1 MKQNSSHYAATIG
14 LDWADQKHDYC
25 LQVSASDEL
34 EYGTIKHN
42 PESIDAWALSLAV
55 RFKNKPIAI
64 CLELKAGPV
73 VYALLKYNFIVLF
86 PVPPKALAKYRE
98 AFTQSGAKDDPTDAF
113 LQLDYLSKHPEALK
127 PLMPDTEETR
137 ILQRMVEDRRVLISE
152 KVRLS
157 NRITAALKSYYPQAL
172 QWFDDIDTKIFCDF
186 ILQWST
192 LKQAKKARKA
202 TLTKF
207 FKAHRCVRASVI
219 DKRIEAIKI
228 AMPLTEDDA
237 VIIPYE
243 RLVCALTLQLKQ
255 VLVSIHEYDLD
266 IARRFKQH
274 AEYEIFES
282 LPGAGPVFGPRLL
295 VAFGTKRE
303 RYKGADEVNRLAGIA
318 PVLERS
324 GKKSWVHWRYCCST
338 FLRQTFVEWAN
349 QSIRYS
355 FWAREFYDEK
365 RASGKSH
372 QATLRALAFKWIRII
387 FSCWK
392 NKTPYDESAYLFALK
407 KRKAAHELK

>member
-1 MKQNSSHYAATIG
+1 MKQNTSDYAATVG

-25 LQVSASDEL
+25 LQISGSDEL
-34 EYGTIKHN
+34 EYGTFKHS
-42 PESIDAWALSLAV
+42 PESIETWALSLAA

-73 VYALLKYNFIVLF
+73 VYALLKYDFIVLF

-127 PLMPDTEETR
+127 PLLPDTQETR

-186 ILQWST
+186 IEQWPT
-192 LKQAKKARKA
+192 LKQAQKARKT

-219 DKRIEAIKI
+219 DKRIEAIKA

-255 VLVSIHEYDLD
+255 VLASIHEYDLD

-295 VAFGTKRE
+295 VAFGTQRKRF
-303 RYKGADEVNRLAGIA
+303 KDADEVNRLAGIA

-355 FWAREFYDEK
+355 YWAREFYDEK
-365 RASGKSH
+365 RAAGKSH

-392 NKTPYDESAYLFALK
+392 NRTPYDESAYLFALK
-407 KRKAAHELK
+407 KRKAAYELK

>member
-1 MKQNSSHYAATIG
+1 MKHIPSHFSAYIG

-25 LQVSASDEL
+25 LKSPDSDKF
-34 EYGTIKHN
+34 EYGTFKHT
-42 PESIDAWALSLAV
+42 PESIEEWALSLQKQFNNQPV
-55 RFKNKPIAI
+55 AI

-98 AFTQSGAKDDPTDAF
+98 AFTQSGAKDDPTDAY
-113 LQLDYLSKHPEALK
+113 LQLDYLMKHPSALK
-127 PLMPDTEETR
+127 PLIPDNEETR
-137 ILQRMVEDRRVLISE
+137 ILQRLVEDRRVLISE
-152 KVRLS
+152 KVRLT

-172 QWFDDIDTKIFCDF
+172 QWFADIDTQMFCDF
-186 ILQWST
+186 IQQWPT
-192 LKQAKKARKA
+192 LKQAKKARQS
-202 TLTKF
+202 TLTEF
-207 FKAHRCVRASVI
+207 FKSHRCARQTVI
-219 DKRIEAIKI
+219 EKRCKAIKA
-228 AMPLTEDDA
+228 AMPLTNDEG
-237 VIIPYE
+237 VIIPFE
-243 RLVCALTLQLKQ
+243 RLVRALTLQLSQ
-255 VLVSIHEYDLD
+255 LLITLHEYDLD
-266 IARRFKQH
+266 IARRFRKH
-274 AEYEIFES
+274 SDYEIFES

-295 VAFGTKRE
+295 VGFGTNRE
-303 RYKGADEVNRLAGIA
+303 RFKTADEINRLSGVA

-324 GKKSWVHWRYCCST
+324 GKKSWTHWRYSCPT

-392 NKTPYDESAYLFALK
+392 NRTPYDESAYLFALK
-407 KRKAAHELK
+407 KRRNVMN

>member
-1 MKQNSSHYAATIG
+1 MKQNSSHYAAIIG

-25 LQVSASDEL
+25 LQVSGCDEL

-42 PESIDAWALSLAV
+42 PESIEAWALSLAV

-113 LQLDYLSKHPEALK
+113 LQLDYLSRHPEALK

-137 ILQRMVEDRRVLISE
+137 ILQHLVEDRRVLISE

-172 QWFDDIDTKIFCDF
+172 QWFEDIDTNMFCDF

-192 LKQAKKARKA
+192 LKQVKRARKT

-219 DKRIEAIKI
+219 DKRLEAIKSSM
-228 AMPLTEDDA
+228 ALTEDEGI
-237 VIIPYE
+237 IIPYE
-243 RLVCALTLQLKQ
+243 RLVRALTLQLKQ
-255 VLVSIHEYDLD
+255 ILASIHEYDLD
-266 IARRFKQH
+266 IAKRFKQH

-295 VAFGTKRE
+295 VAFGTQRE
-303 RYKGADEVNRLAGIA
+303 RFNAADEMNRLSGIA

-324 GKKSWVHWRYCCST
+324 GKKSWVHWRYTCST

-355 FWAREFYDEK
+355 YWAREFYDKK

-392 NKTPYDESAYLFALK
+392 NRTPYDESAYLFALK
-407 KRKAAHELK
+407 KRKAAYELK

>member
-1 MKQNSSHYAATIG
+1 MKQNSSDYAATIG

-25 LQVSASDEL
+25 LQVSGSDEL
-34 EYGTIKHN
+34 EYGVFKHN
-42 PESIDAWALSLAV
+42 PESIETWALSLAV

-73 VYALLKYNFIVLF
+73 VYALLKYGFIVLF

-98 AFTQSGAKDDPTDAF
+98 AFTQSGAKDDPSDAF

-127 PLMPDTEETR
+127 PLLPDTKETR

-172 QWFDDIDTKIFCDF
+172 QWFDDIDTTMFCDF
-186 ILQWST
+186 IEQWPA
-192 LKQAKKARKA
+192 LKPAMKARKA

-207 FKAHRCVRASVI
+207 FKAHRCVRTSVI
-219 DKRIEAIKI
+219 DKRIEAIKA

-237 VIIPYE
+237 VIIPYQ

-255 VLVSIHEYDLD
+255 VLASIHEYDLD

-295 VAFGTKRE
+295 VAFGTQRE
-303 RYKGADEVNRLAGIA
+303 RYKAADEVNRLAGIA

-324 GKKSWVHWRYCCST
+324 GKKSWVHWRYCCSA

-355 FWAREFYDEK
+355 YWAREFYDEK
-365 RASGKSH
+365 RAAGKSH

-392 NKTPYDESAYLFALK
+392 NRTPYDESAYLFALK